1 MTYLFILLILI
12 TIIYL
17 KSAQGITDS
26 NSGSSYALVKALAED
41 KSLKI
46 NNYLKYTKHID
57 YAKFNGNF
65 YTDRPPGMA
74 FFALPFYKLGLNV
87 TYLSAIAGTV
97 STGIVF
103 LITELLTNSS
113 SIAFIVGCVFAFCT
127 INWRYSTLFFIHSLG
142 TCLVLSGVYLYIL
155 EYPLILVG
163 FLIGL
168 ATFVEYTNATFMI
181 GLTFVSILEGHI
193 PYYLIAWFF
202 LGVAPLLIYN
212 EKCFGEPFVTA
223 YKYSGYFEWEHSLK
237 TTFVTPIWTGLHG
250 LLYFITK
257 EGRYKVGGGIYT
269 MSPILIFGGIGYIYL
284 PRDIAILFIALC
296 LPLLLLISK
305 HITWWGG
312 NQNDY
317 RYVMAI
323 IPYMTIPLGCLLAEH
338 FFMGFI
344 FVIISGSISIGMV
357 MIRLLVL
364 TVTDNDLKACNGVV
378 DYIKL
383 IFSGLFL
390 RKIGK

>member
-1 MTYLFILLILI
+1 MIYLFILTII
-12 TIIYL
+12 TTIIYL
-17 KSAQGITDS
+17 KSAQSITDS
-26 NSGSSYALVKALAED
+26 NSGSSYALVKAIAED
-41 KSLKI
+41 KSLNI
-46 NNYLKYTKHID
+46 NNYMNYTKHID

-65 YTDRPPGMA
+65 YTDRPPGLA

-97 STGIVF
+97 STCIVF

-113 SIAFIVGCVFAFCT
+113 SISFIVGCIFAFCT

-142 TCLVLSGVYLYIL
+142 TCLVLTGVYLYIL
-155 EYPLILVG
+155 EYPILLVG
-163 FLIGL
+163 LLIGL

-181 GLTFVSILEGHI
+181 GLIFVSILEGHI

-202 LGVAPLLIYN
+202 LGVAPLLLYN
-212 EKCFGEPFVTA
+212 EKSFGNPFVTA
-223 YKYSGYFEWEHSLK
+223 YKYSGHFKWEHSLK
-237 TTFVTPIWTGLHG
+237 TTFVTPILTGLQG
-250 LLYFITK
+250 LLYFFTK
-257 EGRYKVGGGIYT
+257 EGKYKVGGGIYS
-269 MSPILIFGGIGYIYL
+269 MSPVLIFGGIGYAYL
-284 PRDIAILFIALC
+284 PTDIAILFTVLC

-312 NQNDY
+312 DQNDY

-323 IPYMTIPLGCLLAEH
+323 IPYMTIPLGCLLVEN
-338 FFMGFI
+338 FFIGSVL
-344 FVIISGSISIGMV
+344 VIISGSISLGMV

-364 TVTDNDLKACNGVV
+364 TVTDNDLKGCNGIV

-383 IFSGLFL
+383 VFYGLFV
-390 RKIGK
+390 RKV